1 MEYIKDLDSTV
12 EKTMSP
18 FKKTFYLKAVLHL
31 ILVLYAAKLAPS
43 LPQEVFPL
51 FENQYFKLFIFAL
64 VLWTAQFSPSTSL
77 LISISFLVSMNAVN
91 KKPLWEFLENVAT
104 EEQKKEEPQ
113 LASVTP
119 EQSVQAVQVLADAAA
134 LPTAAEP
141 NVIANV
147 ANIAAANVSTP
158 EGVDALK
165 QLAEQAVTPA
175 PGAPE
180 KVAEAVKEVVAA
192 IQAPAPAP
200 APAPAQGLD
209 SAPALAPVQGLDFA
223 PALAPAPAPTP
234 VESVQ
239 AVNMIAQAAASE
251 AASEPQAVLAAVNI
265 VAPNVTTPEGADALK
280 KLAEQAIAPA
290 AGAPEKV
297 AEAVKEVV
305 AAIQAPAPVPE
316 LIQAPT
322 ELPPPQ
328 ASVEAVKL
336 LAQAAAH
343 PEASSPE
350 AVSNAVNIAAA
361 NATTPEAQDA
371 LKVLAVEAAT
381 PGSASPEVIA
391 EAVKEIV
398 SSIPVASDAVPVGAP
413 IPETAQKVAM
423 SEPAPVALEGC
434 FPIRRFDM
442 NKVES
447 STIESKSSNAVFEDY
462 AEWVPLK
469 K

>member
-18 FKKTFYLKAVLHL
+18 FKKTYYLKAILHL
-31 ILVLYAAKLAPS
+31 ILVLYAARLAPS
-43 LPQEVFPL
+43 LPKQAFSL

-77 LISISFLVSMNAVN
+77 LISIAFLVSMNAVN
-91 KKPLWEFLENVAT
+91 KKPLWEFLENVAI

-134 LPTAAEP
+134 LPTASEP
-141 NVIANV
+141 SVIANV
-147 ANIAAANVSTP
+147 ANIAAANVTTP
-158 EGVDALK
+158 EAVDALK
-165 QLAEQAVTPA
+165 QLAEQAIAPA
-175 PGAPE
+175 AGAPE
-180 KVAEAVKEVVAA
+180 KVTEAVKEVIAA

-200 APAPAQGLD
+200 APAPAQGPAQGQGLD
-209 SAPALAPVQGLDFA
+209 SAPAPAPE
-223 PALAPAPAPTP
+223 PEPAPAPAPALVLEPTP

-251 AASEPQAVLAAVNI
+251 AASEPQAVLAAANI

-280 KLAEQAIAPA
+280 KLAEQAITPA
-290 AGAPEKV
+290 AGSPEKV

-305 AAIQAPAPVPE
+305 A
-316 LIQAPT
+316 
-322 ELPPPQ
+322 
-328 ASVEAVKL
+328 
-336 LAQAAAH
+336 
-343 PEASSPE
+343 
-350 AVSNAVNIAAA
+350 
-361 NATTPEAQDA
+361 
-371 LKVLAVEAAT
+371 
-381 PGSASPEVIA
+381 
-391 EAVKEIV
+391 
-398 SSIPVASDAVPVGAP
+398 SIPAASDAVPVGAP

-462 AEWVPLK
+462 AEWAPLK

>member
-119 EQSVQAVQVLADAAA
+119 KQSVQAVQVLADAAA

-158 EGVDALK
+158 KGV
-165 QLAEQAVTPA
+165 
-175 PGAPE
+175 
-180 KVAEAVKEVVAA
+180 
-192 IQAPAPAP
+192 
-200 APAPAQGLD
+200 
-209 SAPALAPVQGLDFA
+209 
-223 PALAPAPAPTP
+223 
-234 VESVQ
+234 
-239 AVNMIAQAAASE
+239 
-251 AASEPQAVLAAVNI
+251 
-265 VAPNVTTPEGADALK
+265 DALK

-305 AAIQAPAPVPE
+305 ASIQEPAPIP
-316 LIQAPT
+316 AT
-322 ELPPPQ
+322 SPQ

-350 AVSNAVNIAAA
+350 AVSNAVNIASA
-361 NATTPEAQDA
+361 NATTPKAQDA

-381 PGSASPEVIA
+381 TGSARPEVIA

-398 SSIPVASDAVPVGAP
+398 SSIPAASDAVPVGAP

-462 AEWVPLK
+462 AEWTPLK

>member
-180 KVAEAVKEVVAA
+180 KVAEAVKEVVAS
-192 IQAPAPAP
+192 IQEPAP
-200 APAPAQGLD
+200 
-209 SAPALAPVQGLDFA
+209 
-223 PALAPAPAPTP
+223 
-234 VESVQ
+234 
-239 AVNMIAQAAASE
+239 I
-251 AASEPQAVLAAVNI
+251 
-265 VAPNVTTPEGADALK
+265 
-280 KLAEQAIAPA
+280 
-290 AGAPEKV
+290 
-297 AEAVKEVV
+297 
-305 AAIQAPAPVPE
+305 PE